1 MQRLSQLCINS
12 TRVAYRKICSRVI
25 FFYIAAMSKSAFTI
39 QDQISLLKSRGM
51 LFRDENAAPHFLQNI
66 SYYRLK
72 GYWWD
77 LQSDRINHVFLPETY
92 FEDVLDRYN
101 FDRHLRLI
109 LFDAVER
116 IEIALRTQM
125 IYHLS
130 LAYGP
135 CWYQD
140 YQIFTDKVW
149 LARHLDSLM
158 TEFDRSQEIFIVDH
172 KKRFQSAHPESWK
185 IMEVAS
191 MGTLSKYYK
200 NLKHSLPEKA
210 AIAKGMG
217 LNLHKELSSWLE
229 AIVYVRNIIAHH
241 SRLWSRDMVKRPTL
255 ILRNPSNAWLNLPI
269 EEVQQKKPFLIIS
282 CMLFL
287 CNRVTP
293 NHQIKSKILDLITQ
307 HPTMPIYKLGF
318 LNNWDK
324 QDLWR

>member
-1 MQRLSQLCINS
+1 
-12 TRVAYRKICSRVI
+12 
-25 FFYIAAMSKSAFTI
+25 
-39 QDQISLLKSRGM
+39 M

-77 LQSDRINHVFLPETY
+77 LQAERVIHTFQPQTY
-92 FEDVLDRYN
+92 FEDVVDRYN

-130 LAYGP
+130 LAHGP

-140 YQIFTDKVW
+140 FKLFTDPVW
-149 LARHLDSLM
+149 LAKHLDTLM
-158 TEFDRSQEIFIVDH
+158 NEFDRSQEIFIVNH
-172 KKRFQSAHPESWK
+172 KKNHPDTYPESWK

-200 NLKHSLPEKA
+200 NLKHDLPEKA

-229 AIVYVRNIIAHH
+229 AMGYIRNIIAHH
-241 SRLWSRDMVKRPTL
+241 SRLWSRDMV
-255 ILRNPSNAWLNLPI
+255 S
-269 EEVQQKKPFLIIS
+269 VQCWS
-282 CMLFL
+282 
-287 CNRVTP
+287 
-293 NHQIKSKILDLITQ
+293 
-307 HPTMPIYKLGF
+307 
-318 LNNWDK
+318 
-324 QDLWR
+324 